1 MPTEDIENPTTYIDR
16 QFSNDNVRLQINNH
30 LKAANKKTMETL
42 TAYHKRS
49 RILYLANLIHK
60 GDSEPG
66 TSATFDTQTLA
77 AIDHGK
83 KRIGKPRLNWYQVT
97 MQDMWKEVQRDHPDA
112 TVRFASTL
120 DIEKPAHVNAVK
132 QHAQKL
138 MHC

>member
-1 MPTEDIENPTTYIDR
+1 
-16 QFSNDNVRLQINNH
+16 
-30 LKAANKKTMETL
+30 METL

-66 TSATFDTQTLA
+66 TSATFDPQTLA

-97 MQDMWKEVQRDHPDA
+97 MQDLWKEVQRDHPD
-112 TVRFASTL
+112 TSVRFASSL
-120 DIEKPAHVNAVK
+120 DIEKPEHVNAVK
-132 QHAQKL
+132 QYAQKL
-138 MHC
+138 TDELTKEQ